1 MESKKPQIITEEDI
15 KTRNIQRRS
24 FLGRLGT
31 AVGVIAFSSACGQS
45 EQAESS
51 DSDGSQSDSDGS
63 QSDSDGSHSDS
74 DGSQSDSDGSP
85 H

>member
-63 QSDSDGSHSDS
+63 KSESYCIQYYSYGSHSYS
-74 DGSQSDSDGSP
+74 
-85 H
+85 